1 MPQFSVFANPGRN
14 PATPFVVQIQSS
26 RLDRTAGRTVM
37 PLNMRR
43 AASPPDH
50 PLTPHM
56 TVQGEAVYA
65 NPLDIATIPAT
76 RLGNALGVLDETDQD
91 RVMRALDELT
101 SRA

>member
-14 PATPFVVQIQSS
+14 PEIPFVVQIQSS
-26 RLDRTAGRTVM
+26 RLDRLAGRAVM
-37 PLNMRR
+37 PLNTRR
-43 AASPPDH
+43 AGSPPDH

-56 TVQGEAVYA
+56 TVQGKAVYA
-65 NPLDIATIPAT
+65 NPLDVATIPAI
-76 RLGNALGVLDETDQD
+76 RLRDALGVLDEADQD